1 MLVFGIATY
10 LYGFT
15 QVKDHLFGNPTLKLL
30 ESDWVTST
38 YGATPIRMTTPE
50 VLIRIPSAKPN
61 TQSFRLGEIDDA
73 FSVALQVEQIIGK
86 GEVEVDLTERA
97 EGIIQDLESRGA
109 TNIFQKQDEYQSQS
123 GAKGVTIS
131 GSFDWSTDGE
141 DSTRKEYTV
150 YIFAENKGLQQIEII
165 GNRED
170 RYTDSIIERMVN
182 SFTFNTDVQ

>member
-1 MLVFGIATY
+1 M
-10 LYGFT
+10 
-15 QVKDHLFGNPTLKLL
+15 
-30 ESDWVTST
+30 
-38 YGATPIRMTTPE
+38 
-50 VLIRIPSAKPN
+50 
-61 TQSFRLGEIDDA
+61 GEIDDA

-86 GEVEVDLTERA
+86 GEVEVDLAERA